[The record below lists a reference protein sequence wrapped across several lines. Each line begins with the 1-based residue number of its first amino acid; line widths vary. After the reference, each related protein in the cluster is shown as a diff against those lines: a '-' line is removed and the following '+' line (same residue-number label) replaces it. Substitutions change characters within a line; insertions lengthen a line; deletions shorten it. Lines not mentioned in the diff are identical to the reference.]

1 MRPSTLMGQTLP
13 AGARRTGGQLGMWDT
28 AAMRDAAGTGTRALV
43 LGGGGVAGIAWEI
56 GLLARLAALGT
67 DVAADADLVVGT
79 SAGACVGALVA
90 GESGYDALIAAQRL
104 PAGQTRERV
113 PEFDLNLMMEIFGL
127 VTTVQE
133 DPAAARR
140 QIGALATAAATVT
153 EAERREIIASRLPSE
168 EWPARPFFVTTVDA
182 RTGERVTFDRSSP
195 LSLVDAVAASC
206 AVPGIWP
213 PVTIG
218 GRQYI
223 DGGIN
228 SVTNTDLAEGHHRVV
243 VLCPVAMGP
252 GAPVAARGKAAVAV
266 PGDGSLTIVADAES
280 LAAFGPN
287 LLDPASRGAALEAGM
302 RQADEVAAVVRSYWT
317 EAATPTGDQ
326 PGRPTSR
333 S

>member
-1 MRPSTLMGQTLP
+1 MSETLP
-13 AGARRTGGQLGMWDT
+13 AGARRTDGQLGMWDT

-56 GLLARLAALGT
+56 GLLARLAARGT

-127 VTTVQE
+127 MTTVQE

-168 EWPARPFFVTTVDA
+168 EWPARSLVVTTVDA
-182 RTGERVTFDRSSP
+182 RTGERVIFDRSSP

-218 GRQYI
+218 GQQYI
-223 DGGIN
+223 DGGIY
-228 SVTNTDLAEGHHRVV
+228 SVTNTDLAEGHHRII

-252 GAPVAARGKAAVAV
+252 GAPDAARGESTA
-266 PGDGSLTIVADAES
+266 PGDGPLTIVADAES

-287 LLDPASRGAALEAGM
+287 LLDPASRGAALDAGM
-302 RQADEVAAVVRSYWT
+302 RQADEVAVVVQSYWT
-317 EAATPTGDQ
+317 GAATPAGDQ
-326 PGRPTSR
+326 PGPSVNQ

>member
-1 MRPSTLMGQTLP
+1 
-13 AGARRTGGQLGMWDT
+13 
-28 AAMRDAAGTGTRALV
+28 MRDATGTGTRALV

-67 DVAADADLVVGT
+67 DLAAGADLVVGT

-127 VTTVQE
+127 MTTVQK

-140 QIGALATAAATVT
+140 QIGTLATAAATVA

-168 EWPARPFFVTTVDA
+168 EWPARSLVVTAVDA

-223 DGGIN
+223 DGGIY
-228 SVTNTDLAEGHHRVV
+228 SVTNTDLAEGHHRII

-252 GAPVAARGKAAVAV
+252 GAPDAAWGEAAL

-302 RQADEVAAVVRSYWT
+302 RQADEVTAVVRSYWT

-326 PGRPTSR
+326 SGGPNSR

>member
-1 MRPSTLMGQTLP
+1 
-13 AGARRTGGQLGMWDT
+13 
-28 AAMRDAAGTGTRALV
+28 MRDAAGTGTRALV

-56 GLLARLAALGT
+56 GLLARLAARGT

-127 VTTVQE
+127 MTTVQE

-168 EWPARPFFVTTVDA
+168 EWPARPLVVTMGDA

-218 GRQYI
+218 GQQYI
-223 DGGIN
+223 DGGIY
-228 SVTNTDLAEGHHRVV
+228 SVTNTDLAEGHHRII

-252 GAPVAARGKAAVAV
+252 GAPDAARGESTA
-266 PGDGSLTIVADAES
+266 PGDGPLTIVADAES

-287 LLDPASRGAALEAGM
+287 LLDPASRGAALDAGM
-302 RQADEVAAVVRSYWT
+302 RQADEVAVVVQSYWT
-317 EAATPTGDQ
+317 GAATPAGDQ
-326 PGRPTSR
+326 PGPSVNQ

>member
-1 MRPSTLMGQTLP
+1 
-13 AGARRTGGQLGMWDT
+13 MWDT
-28 AAMRDAAGTGTRALV
+28 AAMRDATGTGTRALV

-67 DVAADADLVVGT
+67 DLAAGADLVVGT

-127 VTTVQE
+127 MTTVQK

-140 QIGALATAAATVT
+140 QIGTLATAAATVA

-168 EWPARPFFVTTVDA
+168 EWPARSLVVTAVDA

-223 DGGIN
+223 DGGIY
-228 SVTNTDLAEGHHRVV
+228 SVTNTDLAEGHHRII

-252 GAPVAARGKAAVAV
+252 GAPDAAWGEAAL

-280 LAAFGPN
+280 LAAFGLN

-302 RQADEVAAVVRSYWT
+302 RQADEVTAVVRSYWT

-326 PGRPTSR
+326 SGGPNSR

>member
-1 MRPSTLMGQTLP
+1 
-13 AGARRTGGQLGMWDT
+13 
-28 AAMRDAAGTGTRALV
+28 MRDAAGTGTRALV

-56 GLLARLAALGT
+56 GLLARLAARGT

-127 VTTVQE
+127 MTTVQE

-168 EWPARPFFVTTVDA
+168 EWPARSLVVTTVDA
-182 RTGERVTFDRSSP
+182 RTGERVIFDRSSR

-218 GRQYI
+218 GQQYI
-223 DGGIN
+223 DGGIY
-228 SVTNTDLAEGHHRVV
+228 SVTNTDLAEGHHRII

-252 GAPVAARGKAAVAV
+252 GAPDVARGESTA
-266 PGDGSLTIVADAES
+266 PGDGPLTIVADAES

-287 LLDPASRGAALEAGM
+287 LLDPASRGAALDAGM
-302 RQADEVAAVVRSYWT
+302 RQADEVAVVVQSYWT
-317 EAATPTGDQ
+317 GAATPAGDQ
-326 PGRPTSR
+326 PGPSVNQ

>member
-1 MRPSTLMGQTLP
+1 
-13 AGARRTGGQLGMWDT
+13 MWDT
-28 AAMRDAAGTGTRALV
+28 AAMRDATGTGTRALV

-67 DVAADADLVVGT
+67 DLAAGADLVVGT

-127 VTTVQE
+127 MTTVQK

-140 QIGALATAAATVT
+140 QIGTLATAAATVA

-168 EWPARPFFVTTVDA
+168 EWPARSLVVTAVDA

-223 DGGIN
+223 DGGIY
-228 SVTNTDLAEGHHRVV
+228 SVTNTDLAEGHHRII

-252 GAPVAARGKAAVAV
+252 GAPDAAWGEAAL

-302 RQADEVAAVVRSYWT
+302 RQADEVTAVVRSYWT

-326 PGRPTSR
+326 SGGPNSR